1 MGGGGAGAAGGI
13 GDLIGGALQGPMNL
27 LQGIGGAFKK
37 LFGRKKKKSHKCPP
51 RPQPFKPPCMNPSQ
65 QFQGIQNQL
74 GQITQQLSQL
84 VEKFGQMT
92 GQQGAQ
98 QGGQMGIGDVVKS
111 LQDLLGK
118 LTGQQGGAQG
128 ASSSGGGFS
137 AAAALGGQA
146 SGTGF
151 STGGSSV
158 ASEGG
163 KIDGMMSEAKKL
175 MSSDKKEDQLK
186 GQEMMQ
192 NAQNMFNMLS
202 QLIKAQGDMAKAAIQ
217 NMR

>member
-1 MGGGGAGAAGGI
+1 MAAVADPNGRGIAYQCGGFWTHHVTNPKGTNGLTYRDAGVDIDEGERLV
-13 GDLIGGALQGPMNL
+13 DLIKPA
-27 LQGIGGAFKK
+27 A
-37 LFGRKKKKSHKCPP
+37 KSTA
-51 RPQPFKPPCMNPSQ
+51 RP
-65 QFQGIQNQL
+65 G
-74 GQITQQLSQL
+74 
-84 VEKFGQMT
+84 
-92 GQQGAQ
+92 
-98 QGGQMGIGDVVKS
+98 
-111 LQDLLGK
+111 
-118 LTGQQGGAQG
+118 
-128 ASSSGGGFS
+128 

-151 STGGSSV
+151 NTGGSSV

-163 KIDGMMSEAKKL
+163 KIDGMMADAKKL
-175 MSSDKKEDQLK
+175 MLSDKKEDQLK